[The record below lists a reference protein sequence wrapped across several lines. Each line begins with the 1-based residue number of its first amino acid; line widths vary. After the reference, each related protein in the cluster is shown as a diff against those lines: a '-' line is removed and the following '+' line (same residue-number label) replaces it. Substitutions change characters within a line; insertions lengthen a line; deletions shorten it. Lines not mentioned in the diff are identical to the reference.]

1 MLNTAKRPAAP
12 ASDGPLLRD
21 LDEAAFFERYACD
34 RYTAS
39 TLANRFQ
46 YVMKHMATK
55 LRACAFSPVIRDM
68 DDFCTTISGPPE
80 LGWPMPAASL
90 TNPVHWGPIAD
101 SVPIVLQEYGLEELS
116 SGDVIVAND
125 SYRTGKHLNDT
136 SFVRP
141 LFWEGKL
148 VGAVHIT
155 AHQLDLG
162 SRVPGGF
169 LITARSLWEDGLVMP
184 PLPLFKGGQPVRSTF
199 NLIAANTRY
208 PANILADLQTL
219 RSSLDLGEELL
230 MQSIRR
236 YGIDAYL
243 GAVRYSTD
251 AAAEALRRAIQALP
265 DGDYHGE
272 SLVDGDG
279 LPDSPDY
286 LIRVKITKRGGRMEF
301 DFSGTSEASRT
312 AVGCSWLDVKT
323 GILIALKLL
332 LDRTSTP
339 NSGGMR
345 NVDVVLPPG
354 CILNPHPP
362 AATMFY
368 FVMVQAVITATL
380 NALNPAMGE
389 DAIAGDAASNSLH
402 HGHGRTLADEP
413 WHIPSIASG
422 FGGQSWGATRA
433 GDADAFTLLSWM
445 NFPQSGCEVKELD
458 TEIMVMR
465 CEAAPDTGGVGYNRG
480 GAGHLMD
487 VYWIHGGQHICFT
500 TQLKVGPHGAYGGR
514 SALSG
519 GAWLFD
525 PETTGYSRQGWLPAD
540 LNGTLYA
547 KAIPMSGTLDPKT
560 QELSP
565 AGQYMFMRDEAT
577 ASHGTIARHITS
589 GGGGWGRAF
598 DREPERVKIDVRDGY
613 VSVAGAARDYGV
625 VILGDPDH
633 DPEGLTVDEAATAAL
648 RARAANA
655 PAK

>member
-1 MLNTAKRPAAP
+1 MLKTAKVSASPAA
-12 ASDGPLLRD
+12 DGPLLRD
-21 LDEAAFFERYACD
+21 LDEAAFFARYACD

-80 LGWPMPAASL
+80 IGWPMPAASL
-90 TNPVHWGPIAD
+90 TNPIHWGPIAD
-101 SVPIVLQEYGLEELS
+101 SVPIVLQEYGLDDLTP
-116 SGDVIVAND
+116 GDVIVAND

-141 LFWEGKL
+141 MFWEGRF

-169 LITARSLWEDGLVMP
+169 LITAQSLWEDGLVMP
-184 PLPLFKGGQPVRSTF
+184 PLPLFKRGQPVRSTF
-199 NLIAANTRY
+199 NLIAVNTRY
-208 PANILADLQTL
+208 PANILADLLTL

-230 MQSIRR
+230 MQSIQR

-265 DGDYHGE
+265 DGDYTGE
-272 SLVDGDG
+272 ALIDGDG
-279 LPDSPDY
+279 LPDSPEY
-286 LIRVKITKRGGRMEF
+286 FVRVKIAKRGGRMEF

-323 GILIALKLL
+323 GILVALKLL
-332 LDRTSTP
+332 LDRNSPP
-339 NSGGMR
+339 NSGGLR

-354 CILNPHPP
+354 CVLNPPPP
-362 AATMFY
+362 AATMYY

-380 NALNPAMGE
+380 DALNPAMGE
-389 DAIAGDAASNSLH
+389 NAIAGDAASTSLH
-402 HGHGRTLADEP
+402 HGHGKTLAGEP
-413 WHIPSIASG
+413 WHIPTIASG
-422 FGGQSWGATRA
+422 AGGQSWGATRA
-433 GDADAFTLLSWM
+433 GDADAFSLLSWM
-445 NFPQSGCEVKELD
+445 NFPQSGSEVKELD
-458 TEIMVMR
+458 TEIMIMR
-465 CEAAPDTGGVGYNRG
+465 LEAAPDTGGVGYNRG

-487 VYWIHGGQHICFT
+487 IYWIHGGLHNCYT
-500 TQLKVGPHGAYGGR
+500 TQLKAGPHGAFGGLAAR
-514 SALSG
+514 TG

-525 PETTGYSRQGWLPAD
+525 PETTGHPRKGWLP
-540 LNGTLYA
+540 LNLSGELYA
-547 KAIPMSGTLDPKT
+547 KAVPMSGILDPRT
-560 QELSP
+560 HELSP
-565 AGQYMFMRDEAT
+565 VGEYVFMRDEA
-577 ASHGTIARHITS
+577 AMSHGTTARHITN

-598 DREPERVKIDVRDGY
+598 DREPERVMRDVRDGY
-613 VSVAGAARDYGV
+613 VTLEGARRDYGV
-625 VILGDPDH
+625 VVLGDPNR
-633 DPEGLTVDEAATAAL
+633 DPEGLAVDEAATAAL
-648 RARAANA
+648 RRKTADTPAA
-655 PAK
+655 